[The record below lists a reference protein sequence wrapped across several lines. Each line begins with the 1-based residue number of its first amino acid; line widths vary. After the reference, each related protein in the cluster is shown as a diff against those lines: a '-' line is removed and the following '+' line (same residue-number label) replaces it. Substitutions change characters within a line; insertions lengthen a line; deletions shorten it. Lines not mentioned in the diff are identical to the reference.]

1 MKRIIGLVSFIILVF
16 AIAGCAKQEEKKEE
30 ILYYKEDNIPLP
42 EQIGIVFDMKILD
55 GKVNILTDVQT
66 DGHIFEYGGKDTW
79 TQEGEWASL
88 SDSVMF
94 EGKFLDNDTAYTSVL
109 YNALLVKSEEEAEN
123 LEPHYYVIENENSK
137 ELSLN
142 LSQGNTYEEDNLFH
156 CMYQDKEGFIGVDN
170 AGIIYSFSHDGAQ
183 KYVIE
188 EPRKQQA
195 GVAGMIKVKNTIY
208 AVLDNGEVLSVESD
222 SGETTEGDKKII
234 DFLKLKK
241 GSYTIY
247 ANKNQIYKINNH
259 RLYSYNIEKEKT
271 KTLLDFQYYDLKN
284 GVDFQILPNK
294 EKGFYI
300 AYSDKNGK
308 FYLNSYQY
316 VKEGIKPEKRE
327 LTIYSLTENEMLQS
341 FVDMYNGKNPDVPVK
356 IEYGYTSED
365 GKTREDALKL
375 FHTELLTG
383 NGADILVLDGMP
395 VMSYGREGLL
405 TDLNEAMDLSAI
417 TPDLFSNMLEPYQE
431 GDAQYAVPC
440 GFYLYGILGEEKYVE
455 TFHDTEAF
463 LEIVEKN
470 SKSFAFHDWN
480 RSEAANIFYLQ
491 NAEKCFGQ
499 DKVERTEVSNLYE
512 NLKRMYSLSGNSW
525 DEDNA
530 EEGILDTWDTSSMDY
545 SVEWIYNDNLPFVL
559 SPYAGTDGI
568 MAANYLQHEK
578 DYYTDY
584 VKQNG
589 ETVYHDQMIMA
600 VPSSGNQ
607 TEEAVQFIE
616 YILKEALL
624 TVKKAGVETMLPV
637 NKKAFEKELTENE
650 DVYTIEEFSW
660 DENAGEEDMIEV
672 KGKSLDEKEIAE
684 LESRISN
691 AVKAQYTEKEIR
703 ETTIL
708 GANEYLLGDKAL
720 DQAVEDVAK
729 KIELYQKE

>member
-1 MKRIIGLVSFIILVF
+1 
-16 AIAGCAKQEEKKEE
+16 
-30 ILYYKEDNIPLP
+30 
-42 EQIGIVFDMKILD
+42 
-55 GKVNILTDVQT
+55 
-66 DGHIFEYGGKDTW
+66 
-79 TQEGEWASL
+79 
-88 SDSVMF
+88 
-94 EGKFLDNDTAYTSVL
+94 
-109 YNALLVKSEEEAEN
+109 
-123 LEPHYYVIENENSK
+123 
-137 ELSLN
+137 
-142 LSQGNTYEEDNLFH
+142 
-156 CMYQDKEGFIGVDN
+156 MYQDKEGVIGVDN
-170 AGIIYSFSHDGAQ
+170 AGIIYSFSYDGAQ
-183 KYVIE
+183 RYVIE

-195 GVAGMIKVKNTIY
+195 GVAGMIKVKNIIY

-259 RLYSYNIEKEKT
+259 KLYSYNIEKEKT

-455 TFHDTEAF
+455 AFHDTEAF

-545 SVEWIYNDNLPFVL
+545 SVEWIYNDNLPFIL

-578 DYYTDY
+578 NYHTDY

-624 TVKKAGVETMLPV
+624 TVKKTGVETMLPV

-650 DVYTIEEFSW
+650 DVYTIEKFSW
-660 DENAGEEDMIEV
+660 DENADEEDMIEV

-691 AVKAQYTEKEIR
+691 AVKAQYTEKEFR